1 MIQTISRTEALRMAI
16 NRRLA
21 AESID
26 HSDKDKAI
34 KSLSKCV
41 MSAALVKEF
50 NQVTKGAA
58 L

>member
-1 MIQTISRTEALRMAI
+1 MAI